1 MKGKSLLIFSRKDEQ
16 TEKRSQGNAV
26 GPEAL
31 RLLSSQGF
39 HLGRV
44 LIHRAVMQPPGLLA
58 PDALELQEA
67 CPPGPSQGWGDA
79 GALYQQCPDSP
90 GRKETQER
98 VI

>member
-1 MKGKSLLIFSRKDEQ
+1 MKGRSLLIFSRKDEQ

-31 RLLSSQGF
+31 RLLSSQDF

-58 PDALELQEA
+58 PMRLNFRRRALLDPARGGAMPEHSTGSAQTLQGERRR
-67 CPPGPSQGWGDA
+67 
-79 GALYQQCPDSP
+79 
-90 GRKETQER
+90 RKE
-98 VI
+98 